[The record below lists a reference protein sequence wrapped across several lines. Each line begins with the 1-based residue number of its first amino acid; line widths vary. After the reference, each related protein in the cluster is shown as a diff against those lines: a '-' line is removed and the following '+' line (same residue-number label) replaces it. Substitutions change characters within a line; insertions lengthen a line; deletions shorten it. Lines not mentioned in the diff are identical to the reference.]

1 MSIAEFTAFYPQF
14 AGFTPV
20 VVLTEY
26 IRQANARFASFS
38 EEDAEEARRLYTA
51 HKLTMYARVALLD
64 GGEPP
69 ATASGFGTPGPGASV
84 LLVSGERAAAP
95 AKNLAGGEVTGNEQ
109 SPQWGAATIDGAGAR
124 YTYAQLAA
132 AGQAQ
137 QKIAS
142 KKVGEVAVT
151 YSSGTSSS
159 SVSVQ
164 TDLADLTETDF
175 GLQLLSLIKMYARP
189 VYVP

>member
-1 MSIAEFTAFYPQF
+1 MTQSDFTSFYPQF
-14 AGFTPV
+14 AGFTPA

-26 IRQANARFASFS
+26 IRQANARFSSFT

-51 HKLTMYARVALLD
+51 HKLTLYARVALP
-64 GGEPP
+64 EN
-69 ATASGFGTPGPGASV
+69 TTPTK
-84 LLVSGERAAAP
+84 AA
-95 AKNLAGGEVTGNEQ
+95 
-109 SPQWGAATIDGAGAR
+109 I
-124 YTYAQLAA
+124 AA

-151 YSSGTSSS
+151 YSSGASSS
-159 SVSVQ
+159 SVSVK
-164 TDLADLTETDF
+164 TDLADLAETDF
-175 GLQLLSLIKMYARP
+175 GLQLLGLIKLYGRS

>member
-1 MSIAEFTAFYPQF
+1 MTQAEFTAFYPQF

-20 VVLTEY
+20 VVMTEY
-26 IRQANARFASFS
+26 IRQANKRFSAFS
-38 EEDAEEARRLYTA
+38 AEDAEEARRLYTA
-51 HKLTMYARVALLD
+51 HKLTMYARVALPD
-64 GGEPP
+64 GV
-69 ATASGFGTPGPGASV
+69 TPT
-84 LLVSGERAAAP
+84 
-95 AKNLAGGEVTGNEQ
+95 K
-109 SPQWGAATIDGAGAR
+109 
-124 YTYAQLAA
+124 AQIAA

-159 SVSVQ
+159 SVSAR

>member
-1 MSIAEFTAFYPQF
+1 MALPD
-14 AGFTPV
+14 GVTP
-20 VVLTEY
+20 TKAQ
-26 IRQANARFASFS
+26 I
-38 EEDAEEARRLYTA
+38 
-51 HKLTMYARVALLD
+51 
-64 GGEPP
+64 
-69 ATASGFGTPGPGASV
+69 
-84 LLVSGERAAAP
+84 AAAS
-95 AKNLAGGEVTGNEQ
+95 Q
-109 SPQWGAATIDGAGAR
+109 AR
-124 YTYAQLAA
+124 
-132 AGQAQ
+132 

-175 GLQLLSLIKMYARP
+175 GMQLLGLIKMYARS

>member
-1 MSIAEFTAFYPQF
+1 MTQAEFTAFYPQF

-20 VVLTEY
+20 VVMTEY
-26 IRQANARFASFS
+26 IRQANKRFSAFS
-38 EEDAEEARRLYTA
+38 AEDAEEARRLYTA
-51 HKLTMYARVALLD
+51 HKLTMYARVALPD
-64 GGEPP
+64 GV
-69 ATASGFGTPGPGASV
+69 TPT
-84 LLVSGERAAAP
+84 
-95 AKNLAGGEVTGNEQ
+95 K
-109 SPQWGAATIDGAGAR
+109 
-124 YTYAQLAA
+124 AQIAA

-159 SVSVQ
+159 SVSVN

-175 GLQLLSLIKMYARP
+175 GLQLLSLLRLYARP

>member
-1 MSIAEFTAFYPQF
+1 MTQSDFTAFYPQF
-14 AGFTPV
+14 AGFTPP

-26 IRQANARFASFS
+26 IRQANVRFCSFT

-51 HKLTMYARVALLD
+51 HKLTMYARVALPD
-64 GGEPP
+64 GVMP
-69 ATASGFGTPGPGASV
+69 T
-84 LLVSGERAAAP
+84 
-95 AKNLAGGEVTGNEQ
+95 K
-109 SPQWGAATIDGAGAR
+109 
-124 YTYAQLAA
+124 AQIAA

-151 YSSGTSSS
+151 YSSGASSS
-159 SVSVQ
+159 SVSVK

-175 GLQLLSLIKMYARP
+175 GMQLLGLIKLYGRS

>member
-1 MSIAEFTAFYPQF
+1 MTQAEFTAFYPQF
-14 AGFTPV
+14 AGFTPA

-26 IRQANARFASFS
+26 IRQANIRFTDFDS
-38 EEDAEEARRLYTA
+38 EDAEEARRLYTA
-51 HKLTMYARVALLD
+51 HKLTMYARVALPD
-64 GGEPP
+64 GV
-69 ATASGFGTPGPGASV
+69 TPT
-84 LLVSGERAAAP
+84 
-95 AKNLAGGEVTGNEQ
+95 K
-109 SPQWGAATIDGAGAR
+109 
-124 YTYAQLAA
+124 AQIAA

-151 YSSGTSSS
+151 YSSETSSS

-175 GLQLLSLIKMYARP
+175 GLQLLSLIKLYARP

>member
-1 MSIAEFTAFYPQF
+1 MTASEFTSFYPQF
-14 AGFTPV
+14 AGFTPA

-26 IRQANARFASFS
+26 IRQANCRFSSFT

-51 HKLTMYARVALLD
+51 HKLTMYARVALPD
-64 GGEPP
+64 GV
-69 ATASGFGTPGPGASV
+69 TPTKAQI
-84 LLVSGERAAAP
+84 AA
-95 AKNLAGGEVTGNEQ
+95 ESQ
-109 SPQWGAATIDGAGAR
+109 AR
-124 YTYAQLAA
+124 
-132 AGQAQ
+132 

-159 SVSVQ
+159 SVSVN

-175 GLQLLSLIKMYARP
+175 GLQLLSLLRLYARP

>member
-1 MSIAEFTAFYPQF
+1 MTQAEFTAFYPQF

-20 VVLTEY
+20 VVMTEY
-26 IRQANARFASFS
+26 IRQANARFSDFVP
-38 EEDAEEARRLYTA
+38 EDAEEARRLYTA
-51 HKLTMYARVALLD
+51 HKLTMYARVALPD
-64 GGEPP
+64 GV
-69 ATASGFGTPGPGASV
+69 TPS
-84 LLVSGERAAAP
+84 
-95 AKNLAGGEVTGNEQ
+95 K
-109 SPQWGAATIDGAGAR
+109 
-124 YTYAQLAA
+124 AQIAA

-151 YSSGTSSS
+151 YSSGASSS
-159 SVSVQ
+159 SVSVK

>member
-1 MSIAEFTAFYPQF
+1 MTQSDFTAFYPQF
-14 AGFTPV
+14 AGFTPA

-26 IRQANARFASFS
+26 IRQANDRFSSFT

-51 HKLTMYARVALLD
+51 HKLTMYARVALPD
-64 GGEPP
+64 GV
-69 ATASGFGTPGPGASV
+69 TPT
-84 LLVSGERAAAP
+84 
-95 AKNLAGGEVTGNEQ
+95 K
-109 SPQWGAATIDGAGAR
+109 
-124 YTYAQLAA
+124 AQIAA